1 MNIYLA
7 GPEVFA
13 PNADELGNRK
23 KELCQRY
30 GHQGI
35 FPLDTQIGNADTKQL
50 TGLAISKANEEL
62 IRECDLVIANLT
74 PFRGASADVG
84 TVYEL
89 GLARGLGKPIHGYT
103 NDPELY
109 HSRLTALFGADDLQP
124 EGQLRDRDGLKIEE
138 FDLRDNLMIDGGI
151 HACGGH
157 FIAAQKKAAIY
168 ETAAFE
174 DVLIRIS
181 R

>member
-35 FPLDTQIGNADTKQL
+35 FPLDTQIDNADTKQL

-62 IRECDLVIANLT
+62 IRKCDLVIANLT

-103 NDPELY
+103 NDPDLY